1 MKWLFENKSVDELTV
16 CIQKSAYDQE
26 VVDLVTYLGDF
37 QTRDTDVISVK
48 TSDDIVIL
56 KLSDLR
62 AVEVDGN
69 YLVIYYQNR
78 RISTRQR
85 LYQFKEKVGSQDMI
99 QVSKQSLINIRHL
112 ERMEASFSGNMTAFL
127 TGGLKIAVS
136 RRYLKVLEKRLG
148 L

>member
-1 MKWLFENKSVDELTV
+1 MKWLFESKPIDELTV

-26 VVDLVTYLGDF
+26 VADLVTYLGDF
-37 QTRDTDVISVK
+37 QTLSTDMISVK
-48 TSDDIVIL
+48 TTEDIMIL
-56 KLSDLR
+56 KLADLK

-85 LYQFKEKVGSQDMI
+85 LYQFKEKVGSPDMI

-127 TGGLKIAVS
+127 TGGLKITVS
-136 RRYLKVLEKRLG
+136 RRYLKELEKRLG

>member
-1 MKWLFENKSVDELTV
+1 MKWLFENKPVDELTV

-26 VVDLVTYLGDF
+26 VADLVTYLGDF
-37 QTRDTDVISVK
+37 QTRNTDVISVK

-136 RRYLKVLEKRLG
+136 RRYLKALEERLG

>member
-1 MKWLFENKSVDELTV
+1 
-16 CIQKSAYDQE
+16 
-26 VVDLVTYLGDF
+26 
-37 QTRDTDVISVK
+37 
-48 TSDDIVIL
+48 
-56 KLSDLR
+56 
-62 AVEVDGN
+62 
-69 YLVIYYQNR
+69 
-78 RISTRQR
+78 QR